1 MVGIMSTVTLSGLY
15 RLLQDRIDTVSG
27 VYFVDSIQTAIDNG
41 GGRRAYVSV
50 FPVATA
56 LSSNSGSRTHKHV
69 IDTWSLQ
76 LSYRM
81 PTDNQVK
88 AAGKAFDLDDAVRTA
103 ITGGEVAS
111 GELWWQAACLIEVE
125 VGPVTRE
132 QRGGWLVITREI
144 VITRME
150 SNQ

>member
-1 MVGIMSTVTLSGLY
+1 MSAVTLSSLY

-41 GGRRAYVSV
+41 GGRRAYVSI
-50 FPVATA
+50 FPSSTA
-56 LSSNSGSRTHKHV
+56 LSSNFGSRTHKHV

-81 PTDNQVK
+81 PTDKQVR

-103 ITGGEVAS
+103 ITGGDLTS
-111 GELWWQAACLIEVE
+111 GQLWWQAACLIEVE

-144 VITRME
+144 VITRVE
-150 SNQ
+150 AN